1 VEAASIY
8 APRMSPEET
17 TAVVIYTDSFRI
29 SGRIAL
35 MPGARLTDF
44 VRHAPPFIAVTEV
57 SVCDRAGN
65 GVFDADFLDVG
76 SAWIELIVPAAL
88 MRTARPAGGGARGAR
103 RTAVKKPTAR
113 RSRVRR

>member
-1 VEAASIY
+1 
-8 APRMSPEET
+8 MSPDET

-44 VRHAPPFIAVTEV
+44 VRNAPPFIAVTDAVV
-57 SVCDRAGN
+57 SDRDGKSVLA
-65 GVFDADFLDVG
+65 AEFLDVG

-88 MRTARPAGGGARGAR
+88 IRASAAARGAKKQGAAKQRKRGGR
-103 RTAVKKPTAR
+103 R
-113 RSRVRR
+113 